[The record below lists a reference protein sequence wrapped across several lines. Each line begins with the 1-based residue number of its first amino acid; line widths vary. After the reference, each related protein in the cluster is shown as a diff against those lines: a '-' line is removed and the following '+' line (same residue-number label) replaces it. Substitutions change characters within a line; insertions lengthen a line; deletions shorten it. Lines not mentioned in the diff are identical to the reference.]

1 MSEKRATTREKPGV
15 QERAIRYEES
25 EVRER
30 AKQYEKPSE
39 VERILESEANHPL
52 DGKPNL
58 RLEVHMSH
66 KIKAIECVLD
76 WNLWPRHSAQSLD
89 SANIRQMK
97 EAMEAGVTLPA
108 IIVNK
113 DDMRVV
119 DGFHRVSAVLAQYGD
134 EAEIEADV
142 RHYESE
148 AEMFLD
154 AGRYNSIH
162 GLPMSPMDRAYFII
176 KARRMKIPAPAV
188 AEALG
193 MQASAMKEFLEKRS
207 AMVESTGERIA
218 LPYGAAHLATA
229 EHEGQLNEAQ
239 EHYARTT
246 DGNAPMFHARTL
258 LKALKANALNLTE
271 KDIAVLKELAME
283 IAATIKASK

>member
-1 MSEKRATTREKPGV
+1 
-15 QERAIRYEES
+15 
-25 EVRER
+25 
-30 AKQYEKPSE
+30 
-39 VERILESEANHPL
+39 
-52 DGKPNL
+52 
-58 RLEVHMSH
+58 MSH

-97 EAMEAGVTLPA
+97 EAMEAGVVLPA

-119 DGFHRVSAVLAQYGD
+119 DGFHRVSAVLALYGD
-134 EAEIEADV
+134 DASIDADV

-154 AGRYNSIH
+154 AGRYNSKH
-162 GLPMSPMDRAYFII
+162 GLPMSPMDRSHFII

-207 AMVESTGERIA
+207 AMVESTGERIP
-218 LPYGAAHLATA
+218 LPYGAAHLSTA
-229 EHEGQLNEAQ
+229 EHNKELNEVQ
-239 EHYARTT
+239 EHYARTA

-258 LKALKANALNLTE
+258 LKALKADAI
-271 KDIAVLKELAME
+271 KFKPSDIDVLKELVVALTT
-283 IAATIKASK
+283 TIKAVK